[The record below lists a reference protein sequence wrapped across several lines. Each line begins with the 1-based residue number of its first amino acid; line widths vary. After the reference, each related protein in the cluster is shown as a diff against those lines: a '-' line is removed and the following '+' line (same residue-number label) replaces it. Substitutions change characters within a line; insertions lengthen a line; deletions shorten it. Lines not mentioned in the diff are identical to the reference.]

1 MVYNNENI
9 FLIFSFS
16 FYRRAAMAQSSFRFA
31 NNNLIT
37 GAALVCSARYR
48 SILCPGYF
56 FL

>member
-16 FYRRAAMAQSSFRFA
+16 FYRHNVPFAFAVYFA

-37 GAALVCSARYR
+37 GAALVCSTRYR